1 MGRKAL
7 MEKDMEAVFEI
18 TKSLG
23 LFWVR
28 EYDFYNSDGGN
39 EIILHGPF
47 MDARD
52 AYEQCDEPLNWRV
65 AF

>member
-1 MGRKAL
+1 
-7 MEKDMEAVFEI
+7 MEAVFEI

-28 EYDFYNSDGGN
+28 EYDFYNSDAGN